1 MAKQKAAR
9 KRRRLLPIHRNIK
22 ALREGAN
29 LSQSALAALI
39 DSHRTHVWH
48 WENGDSRPNNERL
61 PKVAAALGVTI
72 DRLFADTTS

>member
-9 KRRRLLPIHRNIK
+9 KRNRLKAVHRNIK
-22 ALREGAN
+22 ELREKAG
-29 LSQSALAALI
+29 LSQTQLAALI

-72 DRLFADTTS
+72 DRLFAEA